1 MITIKDYIANVYED
15 FKQYLDAGNCLCL
28 LKSLNYQGGMKPDYN
43 DIHIQ
48 QLYLLR
54 YAFSYGFE
62 YKSMFA
68 TLFERERFVNC
79 IEITSVGCGNMIDYW
94 ALVEALKEVNN
105 TACIVKYRGIDFIDW
120 NYKIESR
127 KKDEVEFIKENAVNV
142 FGHKGQLVSNAYI
155 FPKSISEFS
164 DSDFEKICEGFRLK
178 EIVNDKIY
186 ILISIR
192 SDEGSM
198 DRDMERSGKIISALR
213 ENGFHTKD
221 KSTDYIYFVDENKGI
236 KGLDYKFEYP
246 DEAIDTIKELNEK
259 CAAFLEGLENCEENC
274 SKYLNRFPALKARN
288 IRFQV
293 LTFHREEIV

>member
-1 MITIKDYIANVYED
+1 MITIKDYITNVHED
-15 FKQYLDAGNCLCL
+15 FKQYLDAGNYLCL
-28 LKSLNYQGGMKPDYN
+28 LKSLNYQGGMKPDYD

-54 YAFSYGFE
+54 YAFSYAFE

-68 TLFERERFVNC
+68 NLFARGKFSDR
-79 IEITSVGCGNMIDYW
+79 IEVASIGCGNMIDYW
-94 ALVEALKEVNN
+94 ALVEALEEVSNV
-105 TACIVKYRGIDFIDW
+105 ACIVKYKGLDFIDW

-127 KKDEVEFIKENAVNV
+127 KKDEVKFIKNNAANI
-142 FGHKGQLVSNAYI
+142 FEHTSQLVSNVYI

-164 DSDFEKICEGFRLK
+164 DKDFEKICEGFRTK

-198 DRDMERSGKIISALR
+198 DRDMERSEKIISAMR
-213 ENGFHTKD
+213 ENDFHTKD
-221 KSTDYIYFVDENKGI
+221 KSTEFIHFVNEEKGI

-246 DEAIDTIKELNEK
+246 DEAINTIKELNKK
-259 CAAFLEGLENCEENC
+259 CVSFLEESENCEEDC
-274 SKYLNRFPALKARN
+274 SKYLNRWPALKARN

-293 LTFHREEIV
+293 LAFHREALV